1 MDSNDIILRF
11 LQKKAWRPPHPPSL
25 QNVVG
30 LGRGIAGAANDITNK
45 VSPEDAAALGEGPQT
60 GEWHPELGMA
70 GLDAGLGAASY
81 LGGRKPGVTGTNFE
95 QLKNSWKA
103 TNPRNTLPNMAGALG
118 SVAKAGV
125 VGGSALAA
133 APELVSAWRDPENR
147 GAHLG
152 NAALYGGAGGAGY
165 LAAKAGPALQP
176 AITKGV
182 RGVLGNTAARMVG
195 KAVGS
200 HILPGVASA
209 MDINYGM
216 NKFKEPGL
224 LNKAQGAMSLVSAGA
239 NFLPPVGPLVSTG
252 IDMANQ
258 GVDVWKNLNTQPS
271 KFMEP
276 PRQSTATQA
285 PQAGGNLPKHNGLVP
300 LDPKLMSI
308 NDRVGSWFGASPPMV
323 KPEWQTQQLS
333 AQGKP
338 TGTKPSPS
346 PQQKTSPIAPQIQEQ
361 PRAAIPFAS
370 NPQTQNTQMKT
381 ANTQFRQDLENPEA
395 GLDADLYSAIN
406 PMISPEANSGAD
418 SSRIN
423 ALKEQV
429 RKGLVGMQY
438 ATGLKQNS
446 GETFYDKH
454 PVQAV
459 TSDLAKNS
467 LPIGAAVAGGGVLK
481 NILNQWSNMDKTEP
495 ASMAREGNPGVDRT
509 NSSTLL
515 DPGKGRSR
523 PDIARTFGDFEDNA
537 EKRLGILDRLGKT
550 PAKDKKSLLERFK
563 KAKGTAAKQKIL
575 NEARNSTSSSALSS
589 YADVYES
596 LQKAQGKG
604 GLKEYIGEGLHS
616 LKGKG
621 ALGDFIS
628 EHLAPGKHQAIGDL
642 FEKHNLT
649 GANPHFD
656 EELVKDI
663 VKEYRRGGDFSLD
676 KDPKGKAFVDTT
688 LKDLQNM
695 KHQGSWLRKNL
706 SKHKLPL
713 LAGGAIAAGGV
724 GLQHLLKAI
733 QNRSHSS
740 DQIKDWKKTLL
751 KSRGEFDR
759 ANQIQ

>member
-1 MDSNDIILRF
+1 MYLYSKLF
-11 LQKKAWRPPHPPSL
+11 RPLEKTAIGAPMHLPSL
-25 QNVVG
+25 QHKLN

-70 GLDAGLGAASY
+70 GLNAGLGAASY

-152 NAALYGGAGGAGY
+152 NAALYSGAGGAGY

-182 RGVLGNTAARMVG
+182 RGALGNTAARMVG

-252 IDMANQ
+252 IDIANQ

-308 NDRVGSWFGASPPMV
+308 NDRVGGWFGASPPMV

-338 TGTKPSPS
+338 TGTKPSP
-346 PQQKTSPIAPQIQEQ
+346 APTQNNTIPAAAAAQ
-361 PRAAIPFAS
+361 P
-370 NPQTQNTQMKT
+370 QNTQMKT
-381 ANTQFRQDLENPEA
+381 ANTQFSQALANPEA
-395 GLDADLYSAIN
+395 GKDSDLYAAIH
-406 PMISPEANSGAD
+406 PSISPEAHNKAD
-418 SSRIN
+418 VARIA

-438 ATGLKQNS
+438 ATGLKQNT
-446 GETFYDKH
+446 GETFYDEH

-459 TSDLAKNS
+459 ATDLAKHS

-481 NILNQWSNMDKTEP
+481 NLYSQWSNMNKTEP
-495 ASMAREGNPGVDRT
+495 ASMAREGNPKADAS
-509 NSSTLL
+509 NSSVLL
-515 DPGKGRSR
+515 EPQKGKMR
-523 PDIARTFGDFEDNA
+523 PDVSRVFGDLQTDP
-537 EKRLGILDRLGKT
+537 EKRLAILDRLNKT
-550 PAKDKKSLLERFK
+550 EAGHPKSFLAQYRQAKALGNKDAMQGVINTAKNSPAASSL
-563 KAKGTAAKQKIL
+563 A
-575 NEARNSTSSSALSS
+575 S
-589 YADVYES
+589 YADVHES
-596 LQKAQGKG
+596 LQRAHSKG

-616 LKGKG
+616 LRGKG
-621 ALGDFIS
+621 RIGDFIS
-628 EHLAPGKHQAIGDL
+628 EHFAPSKDQAVADL

-656 EELVKDI
+656 SELVKD
-663 VKEYRRGGDFSLD
+663 VMHEYRRGGDFSLA
-676 KDPKGKAFVDTT
+676 KDPKGAAFVDTS
-688 LKDLQNM
+688 LRRLQDK
-695 KHQGSWLRKNL
+695 KHQESSILKNL
-706 SKHKLPL
+706 VRHRTPL
-713 LAGGAIAAGGV
+713 LAGAGIAAGGA
-724 GLQHLLKAI
+724 GLYHLLKAI
-733 QNRSHSS
+733 QNQSNSS
-740 DQIKDWKKTLL
+740 GKIKDWKKTLL

-759 ANQIQ
+759 ADKIQ